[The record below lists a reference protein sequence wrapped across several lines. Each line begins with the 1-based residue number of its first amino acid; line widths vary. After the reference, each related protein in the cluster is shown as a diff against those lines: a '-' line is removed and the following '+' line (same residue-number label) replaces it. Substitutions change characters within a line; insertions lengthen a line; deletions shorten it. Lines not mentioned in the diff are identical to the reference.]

1 MNKKQKTDD
10 RSQTSE
16 DGRQKTE
23 DRSPKAGASGER
35 LQKILSQA
43 GVASRRLAE
52 ELIAQ
57 GRVQVNGVT
66 VTALGTKA
74 RAGADEIKVDGRRIQ
89 SEQRKRYILLH
100 KPRGYITTRSD
111 PQGRPTVLDLLRGV
125 REYIY
130 PVGRLDYDSEGL
142 LLLTN
147 DGELAA
153 RLTHPRHEVDKVYE
167 ARVRGI
173 PDEHVIERLAK
184 GVTIE
189 GRRTAPA
196 KVRLI
201 DAPNKRP
208 SDNDQTRI
216 ELAIHEGRQR
226 QVRKMFDAIGHP
238 VVRLKRVR
246 IGPIEDPDM
255 PQGHWRELTP
265 QEVGKLQ
272 RAAGLTA
279 AAAET
284 SRRQRP
290 QRSRRPQR
298 SPRTK

>member
-1 MNKKQKTDD
+1 MNE
-10 RSQTSE
+10 RRE
-16 DGRQKTE
+16 ARGARGE
-23 DRSPKAGASGER
+23 ARGAGHRESAEGGVR

-74 RAGADEIKVDGRRIQ
+74 DAGTDEIKVDGRRIQ
-89 SEQRKRYILLH
+89 TQMRKRYILLH
-100 KPRGYITTRSD
+100 KPRGYITSRSD
-111 PQGRPTVLDLLRGV
+111 PEGRPTVLDLLRAV

-167 ARVRGI
+167 ARVRGV
-173 PDEHVIERLAK
+173 PDAHTLERLAK

-189 GRRTAPA
+189 GHRTAPA
-196 KVRLI
+196 KVRLL

-208 SDNDQTRI
+208 AENEQTRI

-226 QVRKMFDAIGHP
+226 QVRKMFDAVGHP

-246 IGPIEDPDM
+246 IGPIEDPNM
-255 PQGHWRELTP
+255 PPGHWRELTP
-265 QEVGKLQ
+265 QEIARLQ
-272 RAAGLTA
+272 RAAGLA
-279 AAAET
+279 APAT
-284 SRRQRP
+284 RQGDTRRSQQP
-290 QRSRRPQR
+290 QKPHRSRTP
-298 SPRTK
+298 K